1 MGGSVSKGQNVVLP
15 ASVGQVQVRLNFRT
29 PENSELDLDVVALLL
44 GRDRRVRNDQ
54 DMVFYNQPSSADG
67 SVVLTGKS
75 VDDGSGSDS
84 AVIDLEALSPEI
96 DCVAVVATVDG
107 GGFDDLHHLEVE
119 LLDGPDP
126 VVTYTAADLTTER
139 AVLLAEVYRRG
150 DDWKFRA
157 VGQGWDSG
165 LAGLATDFG
174 ISVDDSE
181 QPDAE
186 LGDAHLD
193 TEAVLDTDT
202 VLDFEGAADPVTSP
216 EDGTAVG
223 GGVSA
228 VEAPQSEPDDQA
240 ITPPRRRAR
249 PTKVR
254 VRSQNR
260 RIEAPTPQLALDPGW
275 QPSRLFSVAAIGG
288 QDEQEKR
295 ATSALMWTLGA
306 VPQLSRSLTARAG
319 APAGAVETYL
329 EVPFTLGER
338 KVIPDAVI
346 RVARGKRSWTGLVEV
361 KTGAGVLRKEQLEG
375 YLAVAKRKGF
385 DAVITIS
392 NDVSI
397 DPAVLP
403 VEFTARAMGKV
414 KLVHLSWA
422 EIMHELRMLLAHH
435 DLADPLAVWVISE
448 LLRYLEHPRS
458 GAVAFQDMGP
468 HWVAAREALAAGTL
482 VAGDKQ
488 TRAVVESWFKL
499 CRQLGF
505 SLTARLGVPVRQIVA
520 RKYTTEPDL
529 RLGETATCLALEG
542 CLRTTFKVPGAA
554 GPISV
559 EADIRT
565 GKVHVAIEVEAPG
578 EGTPVRRVSWLT
590 KQLASASDKTVI
602 ETHCVGNDP
611 TRNRLSDL
619 RASAAAA
626 LPDKAAVPQRFR
638 LTLQS
643 PLGPKRSGPKGGF
656 VESVTAALD
665 SFYVDVVEVIRPWT
679 PPAPQLEGEIEVVQ
693 EDEDLDTGV

>member
-1 MGGSVSKGQNVVLP
+1 MGGTVSKGQNVVLP
-15 ASVGQVQVRLNFRT
+15 ATVGQVQVRLNFRT
-29 PENSELDLDVVALLL
+29 PPNSELDLDVVALLL
-44 GRDRRVRNDQ
+44 GPDRRVRSDQ
-54 DMVFYNQPSSADG
+54 DMVFYNQPWSADG

-75 VDDGSGSDS
+75 IDEGSGSDS
-84 AVIDLEALSPEI
+84 AVIDLEALSSEI

-119 LLDGPDP
+119 LLDGADP

-150 DDWKFRA
+150 EEWKFRA

-174 ISVDDSE
+174 ISVDESE
-181 QPDAE
+181 DEE
-186 LGDAHLD
+186 LG
-193 TEAVLDTDT
+193 
-202 VLDFEGAADPVTSP
+202 P
-216 EDGTAVG
+216 GTALEETHLGPEASLDIDAAEDPESPADSVAAAA
-223 GGVSA
+223 A
-228 VEAPQSEPDDQA
+228 VVEEPLSEPDDQA

-260 RIEAPTPQLALDPGW
+260 RIEAPKPQLALDPGW

-288 QDEQEKR
+288 LDEQEKR
-295 ATSALMWTLGA
+295 ATSALLWTLGA

-319 APAGAVETYL
+319 APAGSVETYL
-329 EVPFTLGER
+329 EVPFTLGEK

-458 GAVAFQDMGP
+458 GALAFQDMGP

-520 RKYTTEPDL
+520 RKYSTEPDL
-529 RLGETATCLALEG
+529 RLGDTAHCLAVEG

-554 GPISV
+554 GPISI

-565 GKVHVAIEVEAPG
+565 GKIHVAIEVEAPG
-578 EGTPVRRVSWLT
+578 EGTPVRRVSWLL
-590 KQLASASDKTVI
+590 KQVLSASDKTVI
-602 ETHCVGNDP
+602 ETHCVGSDP
-611 TRNRLSDL
+611 TRNRLIDL
-619 RASAAAA
+619 RTSAAAA

-656 VESVTAALD
+656 VESVTSALD
-665 SFYVDVVEVIRPWT
+665 VFYVDVVEGIRPWT
-679 PPAPQLEGEIEVVQ
+679 PPAPQLEGEIE
-693 EDEDLDTGV
+693 EPLSDEDADSDVA